1 MQSNATQN
9 NENFKMW
16 LGVIAISLGAFILN
30 TSEFV
35 PVGLLSLIANDFK
48 MSDSSVGLMIS
59 IYAYIV
65 SLVSLPL
72 MMLFSKM
79 ELKRLMLLVLGVFVI
94 SHIFSSLATNYE
106 ALLASRIG
114 VALSHAL
121 FWSIAIPIA
130 VRIVPKN
137 KQSLA
142 LSLVATGTAIAFIG
156 GIPLGRVIGLW
167 LGWRI
172 SFLCIGVLAFLIL
185 LLVAYSV
192 PKLPSNGG
200 FSIRLLPKLLSNKAL
215 LFVYVLTIL
224 LTTAHFVGY
233 TYIEPFLKTHA
244 NFTQNDITLT
254 LVAFGAVGFLG
265 SFLFTKY
272 FDKNRIIFS
281 NIAIFGITFSL
292 FALWLCSLN
301 PFLAVFIC
309 VAWGLCI
316 TFFNLT
322 FQSKIIHLVPQ
333 HTSIAMSMFSGIYN
347 IGIGSGAFLG
357 KITIDKINVSSIG
370 IIGGLIAL
378 IACMLFIMVKSKL
391 YLSNTHQ

>member
-1 MQSNATQN
+1 MQNK
-9 NENFKMW
+9 ENFKMW

-35 PVGLLSLIANDFK
+35 PVGLLSLIADDFNMK
-48 MSDSSVGLMIS
+48 VSSVGLMVG

-65 SLVSLPL
+65 ALVSLPL

-79 ELKRLMLLVLGVFVI
+79 ELRSLMLLVLSVFVI

-106 ALLASRIG
+106 MLLASRIG

-121 FWSIAIPIA
+121 FWSIATPMA
-130 VRIVPKN
+130 VRIIPQN

-142 LSLVATGTAIAFIG
+142 LSLVVTGTAIAFIG

-172 SFLCIGVLAFLIL
+172 SFLCIGILALLIL
-185 LLVAYSV
+185 MLMAYSV

-215 LFVYVLTIL
+215 LSIYMLTIL

-233 TYIEPFLKTHA
+233 TYIEEFLKRIA
-244 NFTQNDITLT
+244 NFSQDGITLT

-272 FDKNRIIFS
+272 YDKNRLTFS
-281 NIAIFGITFSL
+281 YIAIFGITLSL
-292 FALWLCSLN
+292 FALEISSLN
-301 PFLAVFIC
+301 PILAVLIC
-309 VAWGLCI
+309 VIWGLCI
-316 TFFNLT
+316 TIFNLT
-322 FQSKIIHLVPQ
+322 FQSKIIHLAPH

-347 IGIGSGAFLG
+347 IGIGSGAFVGRVVIDGLD
-357 KITIDKINVSSIG
+357 TISFKGFGVEFIGGVGG
-370 IIGGLIAL
+370 IIALLACLIFL
-378 IACMLFIMVKSKL
+378 KVKKFSF
-391 YLSNTHQ
+391 QA